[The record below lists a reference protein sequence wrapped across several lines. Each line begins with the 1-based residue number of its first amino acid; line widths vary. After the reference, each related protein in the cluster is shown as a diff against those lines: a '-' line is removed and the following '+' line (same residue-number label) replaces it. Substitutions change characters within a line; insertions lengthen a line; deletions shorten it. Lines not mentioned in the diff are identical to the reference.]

1 MRPENLKS
9 KRTFDD
15 DALKKKKKSLF
26 TESLKINCLI
36 LEFWKFSK
44 FSKTKNYVWFKSQ
57 EKFDGLRFE
66 SLVEFYWRRNFSCQG
81 KGAGKR
87 RGGGMVGKG
96 KRKKRKKFNL
106 GSSRHK
112 KIFFLSFWSFLCRL
126 FRTFFR
132 GGKKIIFSLCQ
143 RHVVTFPLQSGSSP
157 PTFLGLIIYDLM
169 LYSAAAVLIKNA
181 FRAKALK

>member
-1 MRPENLKS
+1 
-9 KRTFDD
+9 
-15 DALKKKKKSLF
+15 
-26 TESLKINCLI
+26 
-36 LEFWKFSK
+36 
-44 FSKTKNYVWFKSQ
+44 
-57 EKFDGLRFE
+57 
-66 SLVEFYWRRNFSCQG
+66 
-81 KGAGKR
+81 
-87 RGGGMVGKG
+87 MVGKG

-112 KIFFLSFWSFLCRL
+112 KIFSLSFWSFLCRL